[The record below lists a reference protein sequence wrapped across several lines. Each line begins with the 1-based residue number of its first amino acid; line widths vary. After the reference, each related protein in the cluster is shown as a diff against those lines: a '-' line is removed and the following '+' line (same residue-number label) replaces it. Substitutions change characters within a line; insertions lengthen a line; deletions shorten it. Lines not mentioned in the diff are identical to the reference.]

1 MWYQFCIL
9 SVAASIIHK
18 DLIHLVPNFYS
29 FGYLYSCIYYTYS
42 LFLILP
48 IIDSTSSLS
57 ILYDK
62 GIRAPLFPSTLF
74 YPSLQPNPLHGYSFT
89 ILFIFISFWVTPCGF
104 WDLSSPTRDQTLAAR
119 SEHTRSQP
127 PESQGIS
134 CGNFAFCFVHIKV
147 CFSYKLHSGKGN
159 DFMYIIWW
167 IFTQVCICE
176 ITTLLPILLTF
187 RSLNSLYQIWPS
199 FSLWFLGLHLS
210 LGRSSLRF
218 WWKYNSLFF
227 FPSLNFPCFIFK

>member
-48 IIDSTSSLS
+48 TMDSTSSLS
-57 ILYDK
+57 ILYDQD
-62 GIRAPLFPSTLF
+62 IRAPLFPSTLF

-89 ILFIFISFWVTPCGF
+89 MLFIFISFWSHHVAFGILVPQPGIKSWLLGVNMPGPNHQRAREF
-104 WDLSSPTRDQTLAAR
+104 PVVILLSALFILR
-119 SEHTRSQP
+119 
-127 PESQGIS
+127 
-134 CGNFAFCFVHIKV
+134 FV

-167 IFTQVCICE
+167 IFTQVCTCE

-227 FPSLNFPCFIFK
+227 SFSQFSLFYF